1 MCVMKMIFFLRC
13 DYVHDEDDLFVQYDY
28 VCDEDDLLVQYEHVH
43 DDDDLFVKYDYING
57 ECDLLL
63 RCYCVPLYPVQD
75 FRILPAY
82 RLARK

>member
-1 MCVMKMIFFLRC
+1 MIFLLRC
-13 DYVHDEDDLFVQYDY
+13 DYVHDEDDLY
-28 VCDEDDLLVQYEHVH
+28 V
-43 DDDDLFVKYDYING
+43 KWDYING

-63 RCYCVPLYPVQD
+63 SCYCVPLCPVQD